1 MSPSF
6 LARIIRNV
14 DTPSARTLSNPL
26 TLPTVL
32 HIRRNHALEHATIHL
47 LSARHPRVSLV
58 GRSDAAGFYLLGNV
72 PTLSVDEAVH
82 EALARLRAGE
92 YALAIHPQC
101 GTNLLTSALLASA
114 GSFLALAGGR
124 QQTWRDRLDR
134 LPMAIVTAV
143 LGLIVAQPL
152 GTAIQRK
159 VTTSGDI
166 GTLDVV
172 SVRRL
177 RAGHAALHRV
187 LTRA

>member
-1 MSPSF
+1 M
-6 LARIIRNV
+6 
-14 DTPSARTLSNPL
+14 DTPAARSLPNPL
-26 TLPTVL
+26 TNPTVM

-47 LSARHPRVSLV
+47 LSARHPHVSLV
-58 GRSDAAGFYLLGNV
+58 GRSDAAGFYLFGNV

-82 EALARLRAGE
+82 EALSRLRAGE
-92 YALAIHPQC
+92 QRLAIHPQC
-101 GTNLLTSALLASA
+101 GTNLLTSALLAGA
-114 GSFLALAGGR
+114 GSFLALAGAR

-134 LPMAIVTAV
+134 LPLAVATAV

-159 VTTSGDI
+159 VTTSGDL

-177 RAGHAALHRV
+177 SAGRVALHRI

>member
-1 MSPSF
+1 M
-6 LARIIRNV
+6 
-14 DTPSARTLSNPL
+14 DTPSARSLPNLL
-26 TLPTVL
+26 TNPTVL

-47 LSARHPRVSLV
+47 LSARHPHVALV
-58 GRSDAAGFYLLGNV
+58 GRSDAAGFYLFGDV

-92 YALAIHPQC
+92 HGLAIHPQC
-101 GTNLLTSALLASA
+101 GTNLLTSALLAGA

-134 LPMAIVTAV
+134 LPLAVVTAV

-152 GTAIQRK
+152 GTALQRN

-166 GTLDVV
+166 GSLEVL

-177 RAGHAALHRV
+177 RAGRAALHRV
-187 LTRA
+187 LTLA